1 MTNAEAEA
9 REQLAQCARALHR
22 LDLLN
27 LSGHVSLRIPDS
39 PLILIT
45 PGGGLDKARLT
56 AADMVTIDA
65 DGKRVA
71 GPYPPPKSN
80 SAFR

>member
-1 MTNAEAEA
+1 MTPAEAEA
-9 REQLAQCARALHR
+9 REQLAQCARALNR

-27 LSGHVSLRIPDS
+27 LSGHVSLRIPES

-56 AADMVTIDA
+56 APTW
-65 DGKRVA
+65 
-71 GPYPPPKSN
+71 
-80 SAFR
+80 